1 MSKIGWM
8 ATGSTWFEPSA
19 FLFVDDMYLSYTT
32 CYTKPGM
39 TLASIACFIAGFALI
54 PKGPSIGS
62 RYNIVHTSE
71 IHDITTSVD
80 LKLKVRY
87 VRESPPNSCISCRY
101 FHEFCCQD
109 QRIYGDLGWARC
121 LLQMSS
127 LEH

>member
-19 FLFVDDMYLSYTT
+19 FLFVDDIYLSYTA

-39 TLASIACFIAGFALI
+39 TLASIAFFIAGFALI

-62 RYNIVHTSE
+62 RYKIVYTSE

-80 LKLKVRY
+80 LKLKGRQVRDSPQTAVY
-87 VRESPPNSCISCRY
+87 QAGTSLSFVVRITGSTEV
-101 FHEFCCQD
+101 
-109 QRIYGDLGWARC
+109 
-121 LLQMSS
+121 
-127 LEH
+127 